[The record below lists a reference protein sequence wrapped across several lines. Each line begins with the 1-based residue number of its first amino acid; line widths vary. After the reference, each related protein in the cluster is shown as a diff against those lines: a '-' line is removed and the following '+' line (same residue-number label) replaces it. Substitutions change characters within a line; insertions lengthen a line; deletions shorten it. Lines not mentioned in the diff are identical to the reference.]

1 MRFVGSTSPVR
12 NLLQNCVA
20 AADLARRAGR
30 GQSVVIDSCGF
41 VSGRLAEEF
50 QYSMIDLLR
59 PDLIVILGGSAA
71 IERICV
77 NFSQNRRIEIDRIPP
92 AEACSRKSSEH
103 RHSYRN
109 RRLQAYFA
117 AARGGTIHTGGLGL
131 HGHLPELTNSRSI
144 SGRLFAFL
152 DSDQLVI
159 TLGIAQ
165 RTADSA
171 QQARTAEQGV
181 EIEFI
186 APPFKQSRVR
196 SLQFGTMRLAPDGAE
211 LQ

>member
-117 AARGGTIHTGGLGL
+117 AARGGTIHTGGLG
-131 HGHLPELTNSRSI
+131 
-144 SGRLFAFL
+144 
-152 DSDQLVI
+152 
-159 TLGIAQ
+159 IAQ